1 MLFHVQVVPGM
12 LKCRCRSY
20 ELPQRGLD
28 PRIVRYII
36 EAGFKGLFKV
46 PKMEVD
52 HALIIAL
59 VELWCLKMHTFH
71 LLHGEMGITLQ
82 DIKVMLGV
90 PIDGL
95 PMTGSVRMDWFVL
108 CCDLLGHRPLDTVS
122 HPYENK
128 SILPRVRI
136 RVSWLEA

>member
-1 MLFHVQVVPGM
+1 MQVVPGM
-12 LKCRCRSY
+12 LKCRCRSC
-20 ELPQRGLD
+20 ELPQLGLD
-28 PRIVRYII
+28 PRIARYIT

-52 HALIIAL
+52 HALITTL
-59 VELWCLKMHTFH
+59 VERWRLKMHTFH
-71 LLHGEMGITLQ
+71 SLHGEMGITLQ
-82 DIKVMLGV
+82 DIEVMLGV

-108 CCDLLGHRPLDTVS
+108 CCDLLGHQPPDTVS

-136 RVSWLEA
+136 RVN

>member
-1 MLFHVQVVPGM
+1 
-12 LKCRCRSY
+12 
-20 ELPQRGLD
+20 
-28 PRIVRYII
+28 
-36 EAGFKGLFKV
+36 
-46 PKMEVD
+46 MEVD
-52 HALIIAL
+52 HALITAL
-59 VELWCLKMHTFH
+59 VERWRLKMHTFH

-108 CCDLLGHRPLDTVS
+108 CCELSLDTVS

-136 RVSWLEA
+136 RVSWLKA